1 MSGNNIFPLEP
12 WAELLLKIIFYTVD
26 ARVQLIDLAIHDNI
40 NCPAYL
46 GSAHHRKYYSWP

>member
-1 MSGNNIFPLEP
+1 MIIFFALHPEVQLMSGNNIFPLEP

-40 NCPAYL
+40 NCPA
-46 GSAHHRKYYSWP
+46 

>member
-12 WAELLLKIIFYTVD
+12 WAELLLKMIFYTVD

-40 NCPAYL
+40 NCPA
-46 GSAHHRKYYSWP
+46 